1 VSARLSLIA
10 VLLVGC
16 RGDEA
21 TPKPVVDSPRTS
33 SGTAAPRPTLPEH
46 TARTAEERAAL
57 EHSLTGPEQTFLAE
71 PIDEAWANRAR
82 DAIKNGAPWA
92 GVECRTR
99 QCRISFIALSSDD
112 AMSKTDVLRALKNTE
127 TDSDL
132 AQWMPVPPVPRPDGT
147 LEVRLYAFFTRAEK
161 KSSDDSSK
169 SSL

>member
-1 VSARLSLIA
+1 MSARLSLIA

-21 TPKPVVDSPRTS
+21 KPIPAVGSAPTP
-33 SGTAAPRPTLPEH
+33 SGTAAPPTLPDH
-46 TARTAEERAAL
+46 TARTAEERAAF
-57 EHSLTGPEQTFLAE
+57 EHALAGPEQTFLAE
-71 PIDEAWANRAR
+71 PIDANWANRAR
-82 DAIKNGAPWA
+82 DAIKDGAPWA

-99 QCRISFIALSSDD
+99 QCRISFIALTPDD

-132 AQWMPVPPVPRPDGT
+132 AQWMPVPPMPRPDGT
-147 LEVRLYAFFTRAEK
+147 LEVRLYAFFTRPEK
-161 KSSDDSSK
+161 ESSDDSSK